1 MRTRNWMDRLVKVAA
16 VAAVLF
22 ACGPTAALAQ
32 AAQPVR
38 VRGTVVSLNSST
50 LHVKSRAG
58 NDASIRLAENWA
70 VSGVVRA
77 QLDDI
82 KPGSFVGVAA
92 LPQAGDSLRAIEVL
106 VFPENM
112 RGTGEGHSPWDLLP
126 QSSMTNATVASAVQ
140 GIDGR
145 TLTLSYKGGEK
156 TITVPPEAPIV
167 TFGPA
172 EKADVKAGAAVFV
185 PVQRQADGTLQ
196 ASRVLVG
203 KDGVVPPM

>member
-1 MRTRNWMDRLVKVAA
+1 MRTRIWMHRMVEMAA
-16 VAAVLF
+16 VAAVLC

-38 VRGTVVSLNSST
+38 VRGTVVSLEGST
-50 LHVKSRAG
+50 LRVKSRAG
-58 NDASIRLAENWA
+58 QDVAIHLAENWA
-70 VSGVVRA
+70 VSGVVKA

-82 KPGSFVGVAA
+82 KPGTFVGVAA

-106 VFPENM
+106 IFPESM

-126 QSSMTNATVASAVQ
+126 ESSMTNATVAAAVQ
-140 GIDGR
+140 GVDGR
-145 TLTLSYKGGEK
+145 TLTLSYRGGEK

-196 ASRVLVG
+196 AARVLVG